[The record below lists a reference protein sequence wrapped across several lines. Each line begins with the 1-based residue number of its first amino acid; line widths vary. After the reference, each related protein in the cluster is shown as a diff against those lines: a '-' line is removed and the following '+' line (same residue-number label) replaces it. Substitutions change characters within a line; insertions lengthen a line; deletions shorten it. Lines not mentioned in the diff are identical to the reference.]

1 MTDKLQTLHAEQG
14 TDGTWHWSHQS
25 HDHLHMLELV
35 AMLSLEVNENEQA
48 PLGQRIRAVGT
59 CFYNKGDL
67 KKGNNYQLRRN
78 RDNPKDTNCFEVR
91 SRHIT
96 MATMNM
102 NFSRLPYYQQSWDN
116 CRLLLL
122 KFNNV

>member
-1 MTDKLQTLHAEQG
+1 
-14 TDGTWHWSHQS
+14 
-25 HDHLHMLELV
+25 MLELV
-35 AMLSLEVNENEQA
+35 AMLSLEVNEKEQA
-48 PLGQRIRAVGT
+48 PLGQRIRAVGM
-59 CFYNKGDL
+59 CFYKKGDL

-122 KFNNV
+122 KYNNV